1 MSDVRQ
7 AFERLAQMTLAPY
20 ILAAT
25 RLIGRPRKSGSNMFR
40 HQIDTLAVLMDYKL
54 MEPVLLKA
62 SCVHDLVEDCPE
74 LDVEEIRSI
83 DQDGPAVLNLVLE
96 VTRRADERGKE
107 PKGVF
112 LSRIMTEGSR
122 QARLLKMADR
132 ISNLVSLGYVHDPK
146 FVMRTILET
155 RQFILPHAQV
165 VHEDMFR
172 EMSDLIRLREDAL
185 MGNQWHRRLWMR
197 ILRRLRLA
205 PHASRS

>member
-155 RQFILPHAQV
+155 RQFILPHAQA

-185 MGNQWHRRLWMR
+185 MGNQWHRLLWMR

>member
-7 AFERLAQMTLAPY
+7 AFDRLAQMTLAPY

-74 LDVEEIRSI
+74 LDVAEIRSI
-83 DQDGPAVLNLVLE
+83 DQDGPAVLDLVLE
-96 VTRRADERGKE
+96 VTRRVDATGKE

-112 LSRIMTEGSR
+112 LTRIMTEGSH

-155 RQFILPHAQV
+155 RQFILPHAQN

-185 MGNQWHRRLWMR
+185 MGNQWHRRLWVR

-205 PHASRS
+205 PSASR